1 MQKKLLPIALSLLL
15 ACQLLIP
22 SITHASWGAARLQ
35 ELQNQNKT
43 ITNPGTNPPP
53 VVNPPSDD
61 TQTPDLDNMSVADR
75 IRYLRAQKLQGGNQV
90 PQNPTPNNPGVP
102 TQPTPPTTPG
112 TPPASDGRVLSS
124 EAAKMV
130 SLVNQERAKHG
141 LKPLTVHAGLTE
153 LAQVKSLDMLNNNY
167 FSHTSPTYGSF
178 ANMVYNHGIS
188 FRSVGENLA
197 QARSTTHAH
206 GLLMASEGHRN
217 NILNPNF
224 THIGIG
230 VVQGPYGVYVTQLF
244 IMQ

>member
-1 MQKKLLPIALSLLL
+1 MQKKILPIALSLLL

-22 SITHASWGAARLQ
+22 SVTYASWGAARLQ
-35 ELQNQNKT
+35 ELQNQNNT
-43 ITNPGTNPPP
+43 ITNPGSNTPPA
-53 VVNPPSDD
+53 VNPPSDN
-61 TQTPDLDNMSVADR
+61 TPAPDLDNTSVAER
-75 IRYLRAQKLQGGNQV
+75 IRYLRAQKSQGGNQV
-90 PQNPTPNNPGVP
+90 PQNPTPNDPGVP
-102 TQPTPPTTPG
+102 TQPTQPSKPE
-112 TPPASDGRVLSS
+112 TPPASDGKVLSS

-130 SLVNQERAKHG
+130 SLVNQERAKQG

-153 LAQVKSLDMLNNNY
+153 LAQLKSLDMLNNNY

-178 ANMVYNHGIS
+178 ATMVYNHGIS

-197 QARSTTHAH
+197 QARSATHAH